1 VVVAAA
7 EWTFTLQIYTSAH
20 FQTVVRW
27 ARHWSF
33 LFIVPRLAL
42 ALSLSLFIDEHW
54 ATVSAGTPPVP
65 AQKRVHT
72 RAVACQALYRETIP
86 SLSLP
91 FFFVC
96 VHYIQWSRVKVK
108 TYTYDPPPPCI
119 LYAIIWAS
127 CDFNIKR
134 FSLSPLYC
142 QRRILLL
149 SVVLH
154 SCCISR

>member
-108 TYTYDPPPPCI
+108 TYTYDPLPPVF
-119 LYAIIWAS
+119 YT
-127 CDFNIKR
+127 
-134 FSLSPLYC
+134 PLYE
-142 QRRILLL
+142 RAVISISNGFPFLRSIVNVAYYYYLLYYIL
-149 SVVLH
+149 VA
-154 SCCISR
+154 

>member
-72 RAVACQALYRETIP
+72 RAVACQPLYRETIP

-91 FFFVC
+91 FFFCLCALYTV
-96 VHYIQWSRVKVK
+96 IQSQSQNLHVRS
-108 TYTYDPPPPCI
+108 P
-119 LYAIIWAS
+119 
-127 CDFNIKR
+127 
-134 FSLSPLYC
+134 SPLYFIRHYMSELWF
-142 QRRILLL
+142 QYQTVFPFSALL
-149 SVVLH
+149 STSHIIIICCTTFLLH
-154 SCCISR
+154 K